1 MEKSAKKPR
10 IVVIG
15 GGTGLSTMLRG
26 LKKFDTILTA
36 IVTVADDGGNSGAL
50 RDDLGILPPGDI
62 RNCIVALAEVEP
74 VMEELLQYRF
84 KDGSLNGQCFGNLF
98 LAAMAGISEN
108 FEDAVRKM
116 SKVLAV
122 KGRVLPVTL
131 EDIKLKAVLDDNTII
146 YGESNIGSI
155 RNTNKHVIKD
165 IILEPVDAKINPEAL
180 NEIDKADMIVIG
192 PGSLYTSIVPNLLIN
207 GMVEAIEKSK
217 AVKAYICN
225 VMTQPGETDNMNAS
239 EHFREISR
247 FLGYIVDYIVLNSGE
262 ISDDM
267 LSQYSK
273 DGASI
278 VKIDADMKYFDIK
291 MIKENL
297 ICTKKGYIR
306 HNPEI
311 LARVLLN
318 LYREESN

>member
-146 YGESNIGSI
+146 YGES
-155 RNTNKHVIKD
+155 K
-165 IILEPVDAKINPEAL
+165 
-180 NEIDKADMIVIG
+180 
-192 PGSLYTSIVPNLLIN
+192 
-207 GMVEAIEKSK
+207 
-217 AVKAYICN
+217 
-225 VMTQPGETDNMNAS
+225 
-239 EHFREISR
+239 
-247 FLGYIVDYIVLNSGE
+247 
-262 ISDDM
+262 
-267 LSQYSK
+267 
-273 DGASI
+273 
-278 VKIDADMKYFDIK
+278 
-291 MIKENL
+291 
-297 ICTKKGYIR
+297 
-306 HNPEI
+306 
-311 LARVLLN
+311 
-318 LYREESN
+318 YREYQEYK

>member
-180 NEIDKADMIVIG
+180 NEINKADMIVIG

-217 AVKAYICN
+217 AVKHIYA
-225 VMTQPGETDNMNAS
+225 MS
-239 EHFREISR
+239 
-247 FLGYIVDYIVLNSGE
+247 
-262 ISDDM
+262 
-267 LSQYSK
+267 
-273 DGASI
+273 
-278 VKIDADMKYFDIK
+278 
-291 MIKENL
+291 
-297 ICTKKGYIR
+297 
-306 HNPEI
+306 
-311 LARVLLN
+311 
-318 LYREESN
+318 